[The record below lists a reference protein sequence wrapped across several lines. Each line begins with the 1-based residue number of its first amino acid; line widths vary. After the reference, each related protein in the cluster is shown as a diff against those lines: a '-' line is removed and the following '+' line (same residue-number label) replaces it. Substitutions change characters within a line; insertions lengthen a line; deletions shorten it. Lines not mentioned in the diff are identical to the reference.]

1 MLELVAAWVLFPAV
15 LGVLGLGLGLAV
27 ERLGGWTLPGALL
40 LPVGIA
46 ALVVMARLLTATG
59 PTATLGLPVVL
70 IVTLAGLAV
79 GRTRLRGLRADRWL
93 ALAALGVFAVF
104 AAPIVLSGTPTFA
117 GYLALPD
124 TSHQLTLSW
133 LYAQHGG
140 DWAALPASATRTSSE
155 VYVITAYPVGAQA
168 ALGVSAPLGLVSTAW
183 LYQPFLAVLAVAG
196 ALAVAALVGPWLE
209 GARRRALV
217 AFLAAQPALVVGF
230 ALQGSIKELA
240 AMAMLLTAVAVLAR
254 AVADG
259 RGARAG
265 LVLAV
270 PGAAMLC
277 VLGPAALA
285 YLAPLTLVAVGWWV
299 WRALRERRPR
309 ELLWLAGGTALAA
322 VLTLPVLVDLGF
334 AITVGSTV
342 LDADAEGPTVAPGA
356 FLGHLAQPLRAAQAL
371 GIWLS
376 GDFRLLPAW
385 LDLQRA
391 LTVLAT
397 VAVALGAVWAL
408 RRRALGPLLLAAV
421 VGPVSLYLL
430 QRGTPYADAKVLMIA
445 SPAALLLALLGA
457 AALARGRLRWA
468 GRALLGVLAAG
479 VLASTA
485 LAYHD
490 VSLAPYDRYAEL
502 LEINDR
508 LDGRGPVIF
517 NEYDEFAKF
526 FLRDA
531 IVWASPEWPHT
542 YRGEPFASP
551 DALNDPDRRPSVK
564 APADPDDFEE
574 GYLATAARLVTRRSP
589 MASRPPGG
597 WRAAWE
603 GDHYV
608 VWERAAGVDVLE
620 HVPLGRTVL
629 EPADVPVCEAVAAL
643 AQRAQAAGGAR
654 LAYVERPPGPV
665 LLPTA
670 MAGSDWGP
678 SANFPGAVSLGG
690 PGELRGTIEVERA
703 QRFEVW
709 MEASVSRA
717 VEVQVD
723 GRRVGAVADH
733 LNNAGAYLP
742 VGGVRLDRGAH
753 EVRVRVGGDTL
764 APGDGGSSLGLRQV
778 GPLVFRPA
786 DDQRRTVR
794 TTAPQ
799 DHAELCGRSLD
810 WVEIVRANG

>member
-1 MLELVAAWVLFPAV
+1 VLELLAAWVLFPAV

-46 ALVVMARLLTATG
+46 ALVVLARLLTATG
-59 PTATLGLPVVL
+59 PTATVALPVVL
-70 IVTLAGLAV
+70 IVALAGLAL

-93 ALAALGVFAVF
+93 ALAAVGVFAVF

-183 LYQPFLAVLAVAG
+183 LYQPFLAVLAVVG

-217 AFLAAQPALVVGF
+217 VFLAAQPALVVGF

-240 AMAMLLTAVAVLAR
+240 AMAMLLTALAVLAR

-270 PGAAMLC
+270 AGAAMLAA
-277 VLGPAALA
+277 LGPAALA
-285 YLAPLTLVAVGWWV
+285 YLAPLALVAAGWWA

-309 ELLWLAGGTALAA
+309 ELLWLAGGTAVA
-322 VLTLPVLVDLGF
+322 VVLSLPVLVDLGF
-334 AITVGSTV
+334 AITVASTV
-342 LDADAEGPTVAPGA
+342 LDADAEGPAVAPGA
-356 FLGHLAQPLRAAQAL
+356 FLGHLAQPLRTPQAL

-385 LDLQRA
+385 LDLQRV

-445 SPAALLLALLGA
+445 SPAALLPALLGA
-457 AALARGRLRWA
+457 AALARGRWRWA
-468 GRALLGVLAAG
+468 GRALLGLLAAG
-479 VLASTA
+479 VLASSA

-490 VSLAPYDRYAEL
+490 VSLAPHDRYTEL

-531 IVWASPEWPHT
+531 IVWASPEWPHV

-551 DALNDPDRRPSVK
+551 DALSDPDRRPSVK

-574 GYLATAARLVTRRSP
+574 AYLATAAYLVIRRSP
-589 MASRPPGG
+589 MASRPPSG

-620 HVPLGRTVL
+620 HLPLGATVL
-629 EPADVPVCEAVAAL
+629 EPAAVPVCETITAL
-643 AQRAQAAGGAR
+643 ARRAQAGGAR

-665 LLPTA
+665 LLPAA

-678 SANFPGAVSLGG
+678 SANFPGAVSLDG
-690 PGELRGTIEVERA
+690 PGELRGTIEVQRA

-717 VEVQVD
+717 VEVKVD

-742 VGGVRLDRGAH
+742 VGDVRLDRGAH
-753 EVRVRVGGDTL
+753 EIAIRMGGDTL

-786 DDQRRTVR
+786 DDPRRAVR
-794 TTAPQ
+794 TIAPR

-810 WVEIVRANG
+810 WVEIVRVNG